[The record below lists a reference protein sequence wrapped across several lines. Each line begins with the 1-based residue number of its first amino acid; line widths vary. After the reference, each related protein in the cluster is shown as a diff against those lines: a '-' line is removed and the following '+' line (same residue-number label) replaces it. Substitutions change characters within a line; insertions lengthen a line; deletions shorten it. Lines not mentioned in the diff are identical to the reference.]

1 MLRRAAI
8 FAAAALALLGAAS
21 GLASLPRPLAT
32 GRYARVSGDPG
43 AGDVA
48 QQVAALIDD
57 AVPKAARITGA
68 TDLRPVQAVVY
79 TDRGHFS
86 TATGVPRDNPTVGLA
101 LFPSQTIY
109 IDGSGVFAS
118 VRRVVPHEVGHV
130 LIWRALGPEAGAVPR
145 WFNEGLAEYIASPAP
160 AYVDPAA
167 LAALRQ
173 GGTTSVS
180 NLEEAFQDPRA
191 VTAAYAESSSLVSF
205 LVARKGEAVLPRLL
219 RALRETGDFP
229 RALRRTAGLS
239 VDDLDQQWQHWVRR
253 RWWLMLPDLN
263 LMLWFVMVVLL
274 IIAVIRVVRER
285 RRRREELEV

>member
-1 MLRRAAI
+1 MLRRAVAP
-8 FAAAALALLGAAS
+8 AVALLVCCAAPA
-21 GLASLPRPLAT
+21 LRAASLPVLAT
-32 GRYARVSGDPG
+32 SRYAVIAGDPG
-43 AGDVA
+43 ARALAREVA
-48 QQVAALIDD
+48 TLVDE

-68 TDLRPVQAVVY
+68 TELRPVQALVY
-79 TDRGHFS
+79 RDRIRFS
-86 TATGVPRDNPTVGLA
+86 AATGVPRDNPTVGLA

-118 VRRVVPHEVGHV
+118 IRRVVPHEVGHV
-130 LIWRALGPEAGAVPR
+130 LIWRALGPEAGAIPR
-145 WFNEGLAEYIASPAP
+145 WFNEGLAEYIASPTP

-180 NLEEAFQDPRA
+180 NLEEAFQDPRT

-229 RALRRTAGLS
+229 HALRQTAGLS
-239 VDDLDQQWQHWVRR
+239 VDDLDQQWQQWVRR

-263 LMLWFVMVVLL
+263 LVLWFVMAVLL
-274 IIAVIRVVRER
+274 VIAVIRVVRER
-285 RRRREELEV
+285 RRRQEELEG